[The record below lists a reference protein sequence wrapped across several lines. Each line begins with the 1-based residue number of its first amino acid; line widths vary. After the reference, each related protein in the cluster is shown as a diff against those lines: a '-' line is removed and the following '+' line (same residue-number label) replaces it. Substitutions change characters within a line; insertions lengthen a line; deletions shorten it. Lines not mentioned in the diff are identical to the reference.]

1 MTVIRIL
8 LADDH
13 PVVRD
18 GLRGMLAGEADFE
31 VVGEAASGAEAV
43 LVTERQRP
51 DVVLMDLQMPEM
63 DGATATA
70 EIATRFPGTRVL
82 VLTTYDTDADILRA
96 VEAGATGYL
105 LKDTPRERLFPAIRA
120 AARGE
125 TVLAPTVA
133 TRLVNRMRRPAE
145 EALTSREVEVL
156 ELVARGSSNADIAA
170 ALFISEATVKTH
182 LLHTFAK
189 LGVDDRTAAVVAALE
204 RGIIALPPA
213 RPLASD
219 LTSAAPL
226 HQALAVMLRR
236 GERIRRDPVR
246 RQRVHRRLRDGHHSP
261 SPLPLHPGRAE
272 RGRRRPGPV
281 EGQLR
286 GHPGRG
292 RPAGRDRGGRPG
304 QRLPA

>member
-1 MTVIRIL
+1 MSGAIRIL

-18 GLRGMLAGEADFE
+18 GLRGMLASEDGFQ

-43 LVTERQRP
+43 AVCERERP

-70 EIATRFPGTRVL
+70 EITARFPDTRVL

-125 TVLAPTVA
+125 TVLTPTVA

-156 ELVARGSSNADIAA
+156 ALVARGSSNADIAA

-182 LLHTFAK
+182 LLHSFAK

-204 RGIIALPPA
+204 RGIIALP
-213 RPLASD
+213 
-219 LTSAAPL
+219 
-226 HQALAVMLRR
+226 RR
-236 GERIRRDPVR
+236 SR
-246 RQRVHRRLRDGHHSP
+246 
-261 SPLPLHPGRAE
+261 
-272 RGRRRPGPV
+272 
-281 EGQLR
+281 
-286 GHPGRG
+286 
-292 RPAGRDRGGRPG
+292 
-304 QRLPA
+304 

>member
-1 MTVIRIL
+1 VTVIRLL

-18 GLRGMLAGEADFE
+18 GLRGMLANEADFE
-31 VVGEAASGAEAV
+31 VVGEAASGTEAV
-43 LVTERQRP
+43 ALTGRERP

-70 EIATRFPGTRVL
+70 EITARFPATRVL
-82 VLTTYDTDADILRA
+82 VLTTYDADADILRA

-133 TRLVNRMRRPAE
+133 TRLVSRMRRPAS
-145 EALTSREVEVL
+145 EALTAREVEVL
-156 ELVARGSSNADIAA
+156 ELVARGSSNADIAG

-204 RGIIALPPA
+204 RGIIALPRRA
-213 RPLASD
+213 R
-219 LTSAAPL
+219 
-226 HQALAVMLRR
+226 
-236 GERIRRDPVR
+236 
-246 RQRVHRRLRDGHHSP
+246 
-261 SPLPLHPGRAE
+261 
-272 RGRRRPGPV
+272 
-281 EGQLR
+281 
-286 GHPGRG
+286 
-292 RPAGRDRGGRPG
+292 
-304 QRLPA
+304 